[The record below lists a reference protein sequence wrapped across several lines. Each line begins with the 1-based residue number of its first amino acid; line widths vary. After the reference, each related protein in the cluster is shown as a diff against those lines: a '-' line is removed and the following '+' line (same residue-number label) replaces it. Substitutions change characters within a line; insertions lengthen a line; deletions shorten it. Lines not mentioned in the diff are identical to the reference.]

1 MKFYNIKD
9 IEGFFATIEKCEG
22 RVELVTAEGDRL
34 NLKSQLSRLVVCANI
49 FSGGK
54 IPEMEILASNPED
67 MAKLV
72 EFVVTNI
79 D

>member
-9 IEGFFATIEKCEG
+9 IDGFFDTVQTCEG
-22 RVELVTAEGDRL
+22 TVEGDCL
-34 NLKSQLSRLVVCANI
+34 NLKSQLSKLIAYANI

-54 IPEMEILASNPED
+54 IPEMEIRTSNPED

-72 EFVVTNI
+72 SFVVTTVE
-79 D
+79 

>member
-9 IEGFFATIEKCEG
+9 IDGFFAAVEKCEG
-22 RVELVTAEGDRL
+22 RVELVTGEGDRL
-34 NLKSQLSRLVVCANI
+34 NLKSQLSRILVCANI
-49 FSGGK
+49 FSGGN

-72 EFVVTNI
+72 EFVVANVG
-79 D
+79 